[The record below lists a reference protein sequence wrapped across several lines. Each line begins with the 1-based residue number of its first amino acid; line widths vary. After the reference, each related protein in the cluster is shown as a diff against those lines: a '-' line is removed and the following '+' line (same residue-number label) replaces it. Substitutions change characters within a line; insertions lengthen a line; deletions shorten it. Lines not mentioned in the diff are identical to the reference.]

1 MRDLH
6 IVPPPAPAFCSTP
19 CPATPDGIACG
30 PAART
35 FPASPV
41 ARSGAFHSYRHSGP
55 QRDKRGRV
63 RGADHDGGGSMSRA
77 EVVQM
82 IADLRELGLD
92 LPEIEYF
99 VRAALA
105 E

>member
-1 MRDLH
+1 
-6 IVPPPAPAFCSTP
+6 
-19 CPATPDGIACG
+19 
-30 PAART
+30 
-35 FPASPV
+35 
-41 ARSGAFHSYRHSGP
+41 
-55 QRDKRGRV
+55 
-63 RGADHDGGGSMSRA
+63 MSRA

-82 IADLRELGLD
+82 IVDLRDLGLD

>member
-1 MRDLH
+1 
-6 IVPPPAPAFCSTP
+6 
-19 CPATPDGIACG
+19 
-30 PAART
+30 
-35 FPASPV
+35 
-41 ARSGAFHSYRHSGP
+41 
-55 QRDKRGRV
+55 
-63 RGADHDGGGSMSRA
+63 MSRE

-82 IADLRELGLD
+82 IADLRALGLD